1 MPSASSRYSLYCL
14 ALSLNYMLHDKKL
27 STLFKVDENR
37 IEQCSA
43 VHNVHSFK
51 QYRSAL
57 LHLIQSQQ
65 Y

>member
-1 MPSASSRYSLYCL
+1 MPSVSSLYSLYCL
-14 ALSLNYMLHDKKL
+14 ALSLNYMLHDKKI

-43 VHNVHSFK
+43 VHNVHSCK